1 MIDKIHTYESCD
13 PLQKN
18 KVQILVKFIT
28 QVLRV
33 IDSDQK
39 AK

>member
-28 QVLRV
+28 QLGPE
-33 IDSDQK
+33 SN
-39 AK
+39 